1 MYTLKEQSL
10 SITWKDDDGL
20 DCLYIYTYIVENK
33 SKNDFKSS
41 ALLNQNTT
49 YRPIRCSKSKTLA
62 ALDAGED
69 VEQQKLTH
77 C

>member
-10 SITWKDDDGL
+10 SITWKDDDEL
-20 DCLYIYTYIVENK
+20 DCLYIYSRK
-33 SKNDFKSS
+33 SKIDFKRS

-49 YRPIRCSKSKTLA
+49 YRPIKCSKSKTLV